1 MARRWLGLSSS
12 TQRRSPTPRLS
23 VDCVS
28 IDGNGGAGP
37 CKRYRAIVAY
47 DGTDFLGFQAQDHR
61 GLPVRTV
68 QGALEAA
75 VQRLVGSS
83 SRVLGAGRT
92 DAGVHASGQ
101 VIHVDLSVGRF
112 GVHELHRAL
121 NAVLPQDIRV
131 LAFEAAPDGFH
142 ARFSALSRS
151 YRYLIDNGPQATPS
165 LRRIAWHV
173 SSPLDVDAMNVACQ
187 ALVGLH
193 DYVAFSVRGGDG
205 PTMRRVLSAQ
215 VKIEFVNL
223 TDPGESGN
231 SEIMWHNPVPA
242 VVGGPLRGRLISIEV
257 EANAFLRQMMR
268 RIVGS
273 LVRVGRGWVPPS
285 AVGEVL
291 SRRIKADAGPAAPA
305 HGLDFFRVAYVDANM
320 LGSNGWQRA

>member
-75 VQRLVGSS
+75 LQRLVGSS

-121 NAVLPQDIRV
+121 NAVLPRDIRV

-173 SSPLDVDAMNVACQ
+173 LDHGWEIEDP
-187 ALVGLH
+187 ALVGT
-193 DYVAFSVRGGDG
+193 A
-205 PTMRRVLSAQ
+205 MEQ
-215 VKIEFVNL
+215 
-223 TDPGESGN
+223 
-231 SEIMWHNPVPA
+231 
-242 VVGGPLRGRLISIEV
+242 
-257 EANAFLRQMMR
+257 
-268 RIVGS
+268 
-273 LVRVGRGWVPPS
+273 
-285 AVGEVL
+285 L
-291 SRRIKADAGPAAPA
+291 SRLAFHVVWVNPRKAARGCRNSTCSPCAPRRAPA
-305 HGLDFFRVAYVDANM
+305 
-320 LGSNGWQRA
+320 